1 MRQNR
6 LTVIRHGQTEWS
18 NAGRHTSVTDIDITG
33 VGIEGATALRQK
45 LGAQNFAV
53 VLVSPRLRARH
64 TADLA
69 GFHDRAMVEP
79 DLAEWNYGND
89 EGRTTAEIT
98 ADRPDWNLWRDD
110 PMGGE
115 TNGEVSARVDRVIDR
130 VANIDGDVLAF
141 AHGHVLDILAA
152 RWLGLDGR
160 LGRLFKLDPTT
171 ISILSWHH
179 GLRVLECWNAPVD

>member
-1 MRQNR
+1 M
-6 LTVIRHGQTEWS
+6 
-18 NAGRHTSVTDIDITG
+18 DITG
-33 VGIEGATALRQK
+33 VGIEGATALRRK
-45 LGAQNFAV
+45 LGAQSFAE

-69 GFHDRAMVEP
+69 GFDDRAVVEP

-98 ADRPDWNLWRDD
+98 ADRPDWNLWTDD

-115 TNGEVSARVDRVIDR
+115 TNEEVSARVDRVIDQ
-130 VANIDGDVLAF
+130 VARIDGDVLAF

-171 ISILSWHH
+171 ISVLSWHH